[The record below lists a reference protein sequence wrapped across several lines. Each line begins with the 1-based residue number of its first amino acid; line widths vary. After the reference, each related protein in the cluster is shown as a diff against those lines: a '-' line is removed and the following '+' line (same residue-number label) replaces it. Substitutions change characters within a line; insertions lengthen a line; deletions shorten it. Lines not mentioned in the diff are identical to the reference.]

1 ALSGRG
7 PARPDCLRASPRFC
21 TLIESGAAH
30 LMGWMYVFWA
40 AFVEIFWVLGLKY
53 SSNFWMWAGTV
64 VALIFSFYFII
75 KACAVLPSGSVY
87 ATFTGSGAAAIAI
100 IDFTLLG
107 EPFTPA
113 NGLLLALMIVGVV
126 GVERAAPAESAGA

>member
-1 ALSGRG
+1 
-7 PARPDCLRASPRFC
+7 
-21 TLIESGAAH
+21 
-30 LMGWMYVFWA
+30 MGWMYVFWA

-113 NGLLLALMIVGVV
+113 NGLFLALIIVGVV
-126 GVERAAPAESAGA
+126 GVQLTTPAESAGAGEGTP

>member
-1 ALSGRG
+1 
-7 PARPDCLRASPRFC
+7 
-21 TLIESGAAH
+21 
-30 LMGWMYVFWA
+30 MGWMYVFWA

-53 SSNFWMWAGTV
+53 SANFWMWAGTV
-64 VALIFSFYFII
+64 VALVFSFYFII

-107 EPFTPA
+107 EPFTLT
-113 NGLLLALMIVGVV
+113 NGVFLALIIVGVV
-126 GVERAAPAESAGA
+126 GVQLTTPADTANAEEDKL